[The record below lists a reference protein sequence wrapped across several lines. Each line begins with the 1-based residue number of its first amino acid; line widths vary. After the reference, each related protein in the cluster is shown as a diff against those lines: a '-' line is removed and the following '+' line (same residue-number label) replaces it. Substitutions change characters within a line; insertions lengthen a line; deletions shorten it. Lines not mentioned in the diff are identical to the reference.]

1 MLQQSSTPA
10 FDNEFPKLDRGTSST
25 NLEPHQ
31 NHSAQPKVDLLAQL
45 DRLEEMILDNPRVPL
60 TGKTMVDEEQLIA
73 QIDAI
78 RYSIP
83 EALKLAREIIDYQER
98 IVHEAQQ
105 KAQEIIA
112 TANDRAYR
120 IVNDLGIIDRAEQE
134 ARQIRQTAIVEC
146 EQLKQQTMVE
156 VEKIRTRTLE
166 EIQQMRQEAIAEC
179 QEIQVGADEYA
190 DRVLHQIEDQLNGML
205 QLVQRGRSQLQQ

>member
-1 MLQQSSTPA
+1 
-10 FDNEFPKLDRGTSST
+10 
-25 NLEPHQ
+25 LEPHQ

-83 EALKLAREIIDYQER
+83 EALKIAREIIDYQER
-98 IVHEAQQ
+98 IVREAQQ

-205 QLVQRGRSQLQQ
+205 QVVQRGRSQLQQ